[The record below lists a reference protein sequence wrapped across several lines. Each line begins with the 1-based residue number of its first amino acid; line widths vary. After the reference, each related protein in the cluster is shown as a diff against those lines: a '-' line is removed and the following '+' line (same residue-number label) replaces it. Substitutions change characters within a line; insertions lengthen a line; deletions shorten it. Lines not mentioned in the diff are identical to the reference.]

1 MADQEQAR
9 RKRTQP
15 TWAPPAGSSATPLK
29 LYNSL
34 TRKKEVFVPQKG
46 RRVGWY
52 SCGPTVY
59 DTSHMGHARSYISFD
74 ILRRVMQDYFNY
86 DVLYAMN
93 ITDIDDK
100 IIKRAR
106 QNHLLEQYVDKKPSQ
121 KQLLEDVQT
130 AMQPYRQKLE
140 KETDPDKKAMLQR
153 ITNKVEETVSKL
165 EQLAENSPDKGE
177 ELKKA
182 LVGDAR
188 DPLSEWLDSMHGSEV
203 TDNSIFTKLPQ
214 HFEAE
219 FHKDMEALNVLPA
232 DVLTRV
238 SEYIPEVIEYVQT
251 IIDKGYGYESNKSV
265 YFDTTKFDGA
275 DSHFYAKLV
284 PEAFGDSK
292 AMLEGEGDLSISQD
306 RLSEK
311 RSTTDFALWKASK
324 PGEPSWDSPWGMG
337 RPGWHIE
344 CSVMASCI
352 LGGSLDIHT
361 GGYDLKFPHHD
372 NEIAQAEAYYD
383 NDHWVRYFL
392 HSGHL
397 TIEGCKMSKSLKN
410 FITIQEALSKYSS
423 RQLRLGFLLHSWKD
437 TLDYSSDTMG
447 TAVKYEKMIN
457 EFFLTVKDVL
467 RTDAPPF
474 LKWDKPELQLAES
487 FQQRKEGVHQALCDN
502 IDTRATMDQ
511 MRELVSDSNVYL
523 KEKRDARQQPDHA
536 LLGDIATYLTRML
549 KIFGAIEGEELIGFP
564 VGGTSQ
570 VTNLEETVM
579 PYLSTMAEFRDKVRQ
594 VARQEKAK
602 EILQL
607 CDGLRDDVLPQ
618 LGVRLEDHEGLP
630 PVVKLVDKETLLKER
645 EEKIKIEE
653 EKRRQKEEKQRK
665 QQELQAAKE
674 AKRRIPPSE
683 LFIKDTDKYSN
694 FDDTG
699 FPTHDKEG
707 KELSKGQQK
716 KLRKLYDAQ
725 EKLYNEYLKS
735 QEQQDGLI
743 NGAEAK

>member
-1 MADQEQAR
+1 CSAR

-15 TWAPPAGSSATPLK
+15 AWAPPAGSQDTPLK

-74 ILRRVMQDYFNY
+74 ILRRVMKDYFNY

-106 QNHLLEQYVDKKPSQ
+106 QNYLLEQYMDKKPSR
-121 KQLLEDVQT
+121 KQLLEDTQT
-130 AMQPYRQKLE
+130 AMKVRDLTQYGSGRPLWLRQ
-140 KETDPDKKAMLQR
+140 
-153 ITNKVEETVSKL
+153 
-165 EQLAENSPDKGE
+165 
-177 ELKKA
+177 A
-182 LVGDAR
+182 LGACSGMTH
-188 DPLSEWLDSMHGSEV
+188 P
-203 TDNSIFTKLPQ
+203 
-214 HFEAE
+214 
-219 FHKDMEALNVLPA
+219 
-232 DVLTRV
+232 LTRV
-238 SEYIPEVIEYVQT
+238 RGRRNPLHHWSEVLLGH
-251 IIDKGYGYESNKSV
+251 GYSKQQSCIYWSHLTCGIRSVPVRLSAPVDERVAEPTGKMPVCLLICRKENKKITVEQHKLNVRHIVKYESNKSV

-344 CSVMASCI
+344 CSVMASSI

-410 FITIQEALSKYSS
+410 FITIQEALSRYSS

-474 LKWDKPELQLAES
+474 LKWDKAELQLAES

-536 LLGDIATYLTRML
+536 LLRDIAAYLTTML

-570 VTNLEETVM
+570 AANLEETVM

-645 EEKIKIEE
+645 EEKIKVRLLRIPCYFSALI
-653 EKRRQKEEKQRK
+653 KSKDQSIT
-665 QQELQAAKE
+665 KE

-683 LFIKDTDKYSN
+683 MFLKDMDKYSS

-716 KLRKLYDAQ
+716 KLRKLYEAQ
-725 EKLYNEYLKS
+725 EKLYSEFLKS
-735 QEQQDGLI
+735 QEQKDGLI